1 MAEFVYNNK
10 THSSTR
16 ILPFKANYKQDLRMG
31 FKGKKKRKYE
41 RTKKFIEKIKEI
53 QEKAKVVLGKVQ
65 EKMKKYTDRKKWRS
79 ITIK

>member
-31 FKGKKKRKYE
+31 FKGKKKRKYG

-65 EKMKKYTDRKKWRS
+65 EKMKKYTDRKK
-79 ITIK
+79 

>member
-31 FKGKKKRKYE
+31 FKGEKKRKYE

>member
-65 EKMKKYTDRKKWRS
+65 EKMKKYTDRKK
-79 ITIK
+79 